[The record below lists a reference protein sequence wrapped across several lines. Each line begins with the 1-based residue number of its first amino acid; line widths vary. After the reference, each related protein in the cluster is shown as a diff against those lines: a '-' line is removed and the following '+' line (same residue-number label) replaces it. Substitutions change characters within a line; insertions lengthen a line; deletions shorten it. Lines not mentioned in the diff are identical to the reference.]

1 MSSAPIGPGEFVA
14 ANLCADE
21 QEVIEEGIRQ
31 LLRAHPEYKT
41 EIAVHRYVS
50 EEASLGKAADIAGV
64 SVEEMKS
71 ILSERGITLRG
82 PETAEEIRDDAA
94 NIRGVGS

>member
-1 MSSAPIGPGEFVA
+1 MSSSPIGPEEVVA
-14 ANLCADE
+14 ADLFADE

-64 SVEEMKS
+64 SVEELKS
-71 ILSERGITLRG
+71 ILVDRGIALRG
-82 PETAEEIRDDAA
+82 PETAEEVRNDAA
-94 NIRGVGS
+94 NIREDGT